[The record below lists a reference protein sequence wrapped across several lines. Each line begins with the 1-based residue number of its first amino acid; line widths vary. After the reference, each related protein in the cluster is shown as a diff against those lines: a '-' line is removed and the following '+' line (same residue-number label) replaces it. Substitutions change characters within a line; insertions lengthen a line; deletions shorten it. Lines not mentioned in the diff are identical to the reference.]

1 MDKCVYFT
9 DRIFS
14 SGKTD
19 IYNESQEILG
29 KLDLKSAFTSSVSVE
44 NQKGEIIVEGSFP
57 FLSGKWTIKQP
68 NGKEFGEVR
77 ASFSFFTKRY
87 SYTTNSG
94 RFEIESPAFSKEYT
108 ILDGNKAAVA
118 TFKKVSGIFQA
129 AAYELKNYS
138 DFLLTEELI
147 AVVMGVN
154 AIEKR
159 RSSSASGGG
168 AGAST

>member
-1 MDKCVYFT
+1 MDTCVYFT
-9 DRIFS
+9 DQFFS
-14 SGKTD
+14 SGRTD
-19 IYNESQEILG
+19 IYNESQEKIG
-29 KLDLKSAFTSSVSVE
+29 NLDLKSAFTSGVSVVNE
-44 NQKGEIIVEGSFP
+44 KGEIIVEGSFP

-68 NGKEFGEVR
+68 NGKEFGQVR

-108 ILDGNKAAVA
+108 ILDDNKAEVA

-129 AAYELKNYS
+129 AAYELRNYS
-138 DFLLTEELI
+138 DLLLTEELI

-159 RSSSASGGG
+159 RSSSADGG

>member
-9 DRIFS
+9 DQFFS
-14 SGKTD
+14 SGRTD
-19 IYNESQEILG
+19 IYNESQEKLG

-44 NQKGEIIVEGSFP
+44 NEKGEIIVKGGFP

-77 ASFSFFTKRY
+77 ASSFSFFTKRY

-108 ILDGNKAAVA
+108 ILDENKAEVA
-118 TFKKVSGIFQA
+118 T
-129 AAYELKNYS
+129 
-138 DFLLTEELI
+138 LI
-147 AVVMGVN
+147 LV
-154 AIEKR
+154 
-159 RSSSASGGG
+159 RSSEKKLLILAI
-168 AGAST
+168 ADSTSFSSKMKRLKKKHL

>member
-1 MDKCVYFT
+1 MEKCVYFT
-9 DRIFS
+9 DQFFS
-14 SGKTD
+14 SGRTD
-19 IYNESQEILG
+19 IYNESQEKLG

-44 NQKGEIIVEGSFP
+44 NEKGEVIVEGSFP

-68 NGKEFGEVR
+68 NGKELGEVK
-77 ASFSFFTKRY
+77 ASFSFFAKRY
-87 SYTTNSG
+87 HYTTNFG
-94 RFEIESPAFSKEYT
+94 RFEFESPAFSKEYT

-129 AAYELKNYS
+129 AAYELRNFS
-138 DFLLTEELI
+138 DFFLTEELI

-159 RSSSASGGG
+159 RSSSDGGG